1 MAIGTKVCKPLGSG
15 KEERLAFFAGRTH
28 KDCEEPIL
36 KAFIVASDP
45 TKVTIDTGSTS
56 CFIHLT

>member
-1 MAIGTKVCKPLGSG
+1 MVIGTKVCKPLGSG

-36 KAFIVASDP
+36 KAFHVASDP
-45 TKVTIDTGSTS
+45 TQAKANSDSMLYLIPIT
-56 CFIHLT
+56 